1 MDSFMITFS
10 SVTPAQSGEATLRKA
25 GFTCSLQRTPRW
37 MEAKG
42 CGYSVRLRAER
53 VEDAIR
59 ILQERKVRFRKV
71 YKREKDGTVTE
82 VTV

>member
-10 SVTPAQSGEATLRKA
+10 SVTPAQSGEATLRRA

-37 MEAKG
+37 MEVKG

-59 ILQERKVRFRKV
+59 LLRDRNVRFRKI
-71 YKREKDGTVTE
+71 YKLEKDGTITE
-82 VTV
+82 VAV